1 VKASADQLITDLGD
15 GSVTPANINTDS
27 PSGYQNSLISLAQKL
42 NDMLQD
48 AGLGQN
54 HQRVIRKA

>member
-15 GSVTPANINTDS
+15 GSVTAANINTDS